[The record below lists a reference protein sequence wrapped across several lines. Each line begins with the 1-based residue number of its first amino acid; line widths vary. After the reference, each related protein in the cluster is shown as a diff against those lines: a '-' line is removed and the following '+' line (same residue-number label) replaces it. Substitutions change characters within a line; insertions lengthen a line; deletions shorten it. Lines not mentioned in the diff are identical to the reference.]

1 MVASTATVK
10 WTHVHQATGVEN
22 KLSVAKCSFQ
32 GSVEGKWP
40 FRLEVINSRT
50 CRPGHLKMNGRI
62 GGSRE
67 RWSLCLS
74 GEGIPGLNP
83 ALKWVVTFS

>member
-1 MVASTATVK
+1 MTSTPTMK
-10 WTHVHQATGVEN
+10 WTHVHQSAGVEN
-22 KLSVAKCSFQ
+22 KLSVAKCSFKD
-32 GSVEGKWP
+32 SVEGKWP

-50 CRPGHLKMNGRI
+50 YRPGQLKINGRI

-67 RWSLCLS
+67 RRTLCLS

-83 ALKWVVTFS
+83 ALK